1 MAMPLAMPVGYR
13 SFCRSA
19 RGIIEPGRTGRSFI
33 GLGNPSAILQSTSL
47 MCQMIDDL
55 LTEATR
61 AGVVPHTIR
70 LGAVQMRVFEQ
81 WAAQCFQ
88 TSAAA
93 RRSEYDGLPVVPDIR
108 DSYCGVT
115 GTDGEELSLP

>member
-1 MAMPLAMPVGYR
+1 
-13 SFCRSA
+13 
-19 RGIIEPGRTGRSFI
+19 
-33 GLGNPSAILQSTSL
+33 
-47 MCQMIDDL
+47 MCQIIDDL

-61 AGVVPHTIR
+61 SGVVPQTIR

-81 WAAQCFQ
+81 WAAQYFQ
-88 TSAAA
+88 TSRAAPS
-93 RRSEYDGLPVVPDIR
+93 SEYDGLPVVPDMR

>member
-1 MAMPLAMPVGYR
+1 
-13 SFCRSA
+13 
-19 RGIIEPGRTGRSFI
+19 
-33 GLGNPSAILQSTSL
+33 

-61 AGVVPHTIR
+61 AGIVPQIIR
-70 LGAVQMRVFEQ
+70 LGAVQMRIFEQ
-81 WAAQCFQ
+81 WAAQYFQ
-88 TSAAA
+88 TSGVAPG
-93 RRSEYDGLPVVPDIR
+93 SEYDGLPVVPDMR

>member
-1 MAMPLAMPVGYR
+1 
-13 SFCRSA
+13 
-19 RGIIEPGRTGRSFI
+19 
-33 GLGNPSAILQSTSL
+33 
-47 MCQMIDDL
+47 MCQIIDDL

-61 AGVVPHTIR
+61 AGVVPQTIR

-81 WAAQCFQ
+81 WAAQQYFQ
-88 TSAAA
+88 TSGAASG
-93 RRSEYDGLPVVPDIR
+93 SEYDGLPVVPDMR

>member
-1 MAMPLAMPVGYR
+1 M
-13 SFCRSA
+13 
-19 RGIIEPGRTGRSFI
+19 
-33 GLGNPSAILQSTSL
+33 SL

-55 LTEATR
+55 LAEATR
-61 AGVVPHTIR
+61 AGVVPQTIR

-81 WAAQCFQ
+81 WAAQ

-93 RRSEYDGLPVVPDIR
+93 PGSEYDGLPVVPDMR